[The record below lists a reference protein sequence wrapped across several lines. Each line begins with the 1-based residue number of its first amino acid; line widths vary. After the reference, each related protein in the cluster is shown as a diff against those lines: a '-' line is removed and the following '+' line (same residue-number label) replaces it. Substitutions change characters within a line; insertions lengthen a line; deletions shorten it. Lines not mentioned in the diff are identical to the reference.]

1 MNKVTENSTNKNIL
15 KTTHLY
21 LLSMAVAVLAWL
33 QEPSLH
39 LLCALSRKEGKDDL
53 SVSSLYLSAHSI

>member
-1 MNKVTENSTNKNIL
+1 MWFFKTAE
-15 KTTHLY
+15 TTHLY

-33 QEPSLH
+33 GEASLH

-53 SVSSLYLSAHSI
+53 SVSSLYLSAH